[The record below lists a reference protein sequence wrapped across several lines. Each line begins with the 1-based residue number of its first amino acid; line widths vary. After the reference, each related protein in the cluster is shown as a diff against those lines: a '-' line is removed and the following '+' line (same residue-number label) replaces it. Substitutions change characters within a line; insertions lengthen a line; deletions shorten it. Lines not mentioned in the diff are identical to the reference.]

1 MFARR
6 RRPSFQAAGKSYYEL
21 KSVERRDA
29 PFCSTFAVN
38 GGTVYSVQSP
48 VMHIM
53 RSVQLAQNERL
64 FFAWKNGTCRRRL
77 EKGKVDEK
85 TGRPFPFR
93 FSALFKWN
101 KKRGIRTVVIKQFY
115 EKILHCSSVQDS
127 FGSADYSNSC
137 SCFLKKS

>member
-1 MFARR
+1 
-6 RRPSFQAAGKSYYEL
+6 
-21 KSVERRDA
+21 
-29 PFCSTFAVN
+29 
-38 GGTVYSVQSP
+38 
-48 VMHIM
+48 MHIM

-101 KKRGIRTVVIKQFY
+101 KKRGIPLF
-115 EKILHCSSVQDS
+115 H
-127 FGSADYSNSC
+127 FGNCTSHPNQNM
-137 SCFLKKS
+137 L